1 MRVALRARADWE
13 QEERERLAPWAV
25 RSAESR
31 GRVVAEPEHPYRTV
45 FQRDRDRI
53 VHSRAFRRLEY
64 KTQVF
69 VHHEGDHYRN
79 RLTHTLEGAQIAR
92 TIART
97 LRLNEDLAEAIA
109 LAHDLGHTPFGHAG
123 ERVLN
128 ELLRGAGGFDHNR
141 QTLRV
146 VDWLERRAPGF
157 RGLNLSWETR
167 AGILKHGCRWEHPV
181 PVPALGAQPS
191 LEAQVADRSDEIAYV
206 NHDLDDGLRS
216 GLLSL
221 AQLEEIPLWREVH
234 ARVRAGMPQA
244 EEALLRT
251 QTIVALINRLVTDL
265 VEATARRLEAAD
277 PATLAG
283 VHALGRR
290 PPGEGGEGGGG
301 GGGGGGGERLLG
313 YERALEKSLRELKDF
328 LYRNLYHHPHV
339 VATTREAERVL
350 AELWRV
356 VRADPRKL
364 PESVRARFAEDGE
377 DRAIADYL
385 AGMTDRFALAE
396 HRRLVESDGPVL

>member
-1 MRVALRARADWE
+1 MSRALRTRTDWE

-25 RSAESR
+25 RSADSH
-31 GRVVAEPEHPYRTV
+31 GRVVPEPEHPYRTV

-53 VHSRAFRRLEY
+53 VHARAFRRLEY

-92 TIART
+92 TIARA
-97 LRLNEDLAEAIA
+97 LRLNEDLAEAVA

-123 ERVLN
+123 ERVLD

-146 VDWLERRAPGF
+146 VDWLEQRAPGF
-157 RGLNLSWETR
+157 RGLNLSFETR
-167 AGILKHGCRWEHPV
+167 EGILKHGCRWEHPV
-181 PVPALGAQPS
+181 PVPELGAQPS

-221 AQLEEIPLWREVH
+221 EQLDEIPLWGEVH
-234 ARVRAGMPQA
+234 AQVRARVPGAGPRDPGSSV
-244 EEALLRT
+244 LRT
-251 QTIVALINRLVTDL
+251 QTIVELINRLVTDL
-265 VEATARRLEAAD
+265 VESSARRLEAA
-277 PATLAG
+277 
-283 VHALGRR
+283 ALPDVEAVRR
-290 PPGEGGEGGGG
+290 QDRDER
-301 GGGGGGGERLLG
+301 GERLFG
-313 YERALEKSLRELKDF
+313 YERTLEKALRELKDF
-328 LYRNLYHHPHV
+328 LHRNLYHHPHV

-350 AELWRV
+350 AELWRA
-356 VRADPRKL
+356 VRTDPGKL
-364 PESVRARFAEDGE
+364 PDSVRARFAEDGE
-377 DRAIADYL
+377 ERAIADYL

-396 HRRLVESDGPVL
+396 HRRLVEPDAPVG

>member
-1 MRVALRARADWE
+1 MSRALRTRADQE

-25 RSAESR
+25 RSAQSR
-31 GRVVAEPEHPYRTV
+31 GRVVAEPEHPYRTA

-92 TIART
+92 TIARI
-97 LRLNEDLAEAIA
+97 LRLNEDLAEAVA

-146 VDWLERRAPGF
+146 VDWLEQRAPGL
-157 RGLNLSWETR
+157 RGLNLTWEAR
-167 AGILKHGCRWEHPV
+167 EGILKHGCRWEHPV
-181 PVPALGAQPS
+181 PVPELGAQPS

-221 AQLEEIPLWREVH
+221 AQLDEIPLWREVH
-234 ARVRAGMPQA
+234 AEVRARMPGA
-244 EEALLRT
+244 ADRVLRT
-251 QTIVALINRLVTDL
+251 QTIAALINRLVTDL
-265 VEATARRLEAAD
+265 VEATARRLEAAA
-277 PATLAG
+277 PADVDA
-283 VHALGRR
+283 VRR
-290 PPGEGGEGGGG
+290 RDT
-301 GGGGGGGERLLG
+301 GERLLG
-313 YERALEKSLRELKDF
+313 YEPGLEKALRELKDF
-328 LYRNLYHHPHV
+328 LYRNLYHHAHV

-350 AELWRV
+350 AELWQV

-396 HRRLVESDGPVL
+396 HRRLVESDGPVA

>member
-1 MRVALRARADWE
+1 MSRALRTRADWE

-25 RSAESR
+25 RSADSR

-53 VHSRAFRRLEY
+53 VHARAFRRLEY

-92 TIART
+92 TLARI

-123 ERVLN
+123 ERVLD
-128 ELLRGAGGFDHNR
+128 ELLRDAGGFDHNR

-146 VDWLERRAPGF
+146 VDWLEQRAPGF

-167 AGILKHGCRWEHPV
+167 EGILKHGCRWEHPV
-181 PVPALGAQPS
+181 PVPELGAQPS
-191 LEAQVADRSDEIAYV
+191 LEAQVADRADEIAYV

-221 AQLEEIPLWREVH
+221 APLDDLALWREAH
-234 ARVRAGMPQA
+234 AQVRARMSGA
-244 EEALLRT
+244 SEGVLRT
-251 QTIVALINRLVTDL
+251 QTIVALINRLVTEL
-265 VEATARRLEAAD
+265 AEATARRLEA
-277 PATLAG
+277 LAPVDVG
-283 VHALGRR
+283 AVRAHRGS
-290 PPGEGGEGGGG
+290 
-301 GGGGGGGERLLG
+301 ERLFG
-313 YERALEKSLRELKDF
+313 YEPGLEKALRELKDF

-350 AELWRV
+350 AELWQV
-356 VRADPRKL
+356 VRADPGKL
-364 PESVRARFAEDGE
+364 PESVRARFAQDGE

-396 HRRLVESDGPVL
+396 HRRLVDSDGPDA